1 MGDAVLTS
9 LIVVLT
15 VVSIASA
22 AVLVR
27 AACQRPRI
35 GALTERALIAVV
47 IALFGLVY
55 SAVAINTELGS
66 ALFGTDVARIGVRAT
81 VIVLLGIPAW
91 WTTLYLTGRL
101 R

>member
-9 LIVVLT
+9 IIVVLT

-27 AACQRPRI
+27 AAYQRPRI
-35 GALTERALIAVV
+35 GALTERATIAVV
-47 IALFGLVY
+47 IAAFGLVY
-55 SAVAINTELGS
+55 SAAAINTGLGS
-66 ALFGTDVARIGVRAT
+66 TLFTTDAARLGVRAT

-91 WTTLYLTGRL
+91 WTLLYLTGRL